1 MNFLINEIKKEI
13 NSKLHENQVTQNI
26 EFFISKLE
34 NYDLQINSF
43 VGLKNSPIFDEITNI
58 VIEILDSKNIF
69 KDIELTEKGFI
80 NLSFNTQMLIKL
92 ITNSPKEFEFN
103 QKKNIVIDF
112 GGPNIGKPLH
122 VGHIRTLNIGKSL
135 YNINTF
141 VSNNIKS
148 DIHLGDWGM
157 PIAQIITYLDQKNLD
172 PNQLTAD
179 DFQTIYPKSASEY
192 KKSEEFKIKAQEI
205 NRLLNTND
213 HNVVRKWKI
222 IKDKSLKRLKEDL
235 NILEH
240 TFDYWFGE
248 SDVNYLIPDMIE
260 ELEEKKL
267 LTKDNGALV
276 STENTNP
283 KILITKSDGSYLYI
297 TTDLATILYR
307 QQHIPYDEAIYVV
320 DKRQSLHFEQLFKSI
335 KYFDLNNSK
344 HIHVSYGTLNDAQ
357 GNPFK
362 TRDGDTKPL
371 LELFEE
377 VKEYIKKF
385 NEDLNDSTL
394 NTLTNSV
401 LTYSDLLS
409 NRKTDY
415 KFDLEK
421 FASNSGKTGIYV
433 QYSQVRAKKL
443 LKRFESENTD
453 KLREFNEAE
462 SKLVHELLLFGL
474 YLDQSIKNYEPHHLA
489 NFLYEISNL
498 FNVFY
503 EDEKFTELSD
513 AESLNT
519 KLFVTS
525 LFLTTA
531 HNTMYCLGINPVDEM

>member
-13 NSKLHENQVTQNI
+13 NSKLQENQVTQNI

-58 VIEILDSKNIF
+58 VIEILNSKNIF

-80 NLSFNTQMLIKL
+80 NISFNTQMLIKL

-157 PIAQIITYLDQKNLD
+157 PIAQIITYLEEKNLD

-192 KKSEEFKIKAQEI
+192 KESEEFKIKAQEI

-213 HNVVRKWKI
+213 QNVVRKWKI
-222 IKDKSLKRLKEDL
+222 IKDKSLKRLKEDF

-344 HIHVSYGTLNDAQ
+344 HTHVSYGTLNDAQ

-385 NEDLNDSTL
+385 NEELSDSTL

-453 KLREFNEAE
+453 KLREFNKVE

-498 FNVFY
+498 FNIFY
-503 EDEKFTELSD
+503 EDEKFTDLYN

-519 KLFVTS
+519 KLFVTN

-531 HNTMYCLGINPVDEM
+531 HNTMFCLGINPVDQM